1 MSRLFLI
8 SAVAAMMIAHHA
20 PAAEEPANSDPP
32 SNGFSIEPSSVTK
45 QRMLVLIS
53 GKVVTG
59 RMTPRLDGYDVSVSA
74 GRMFVAS
81 DQIRF
86 EATDLEDAYI
96 KMRESMTERSPE
108 QHLELAKWCLNNKL
122 EHRAKREL
130 LDAFH
135 LDPNRTDA
143 KRILQSL
150 ELSASNGSGS
160 RSSGTGSAGAT
171 GQNAGTGF
179 TQFPSTSATAQPMRE
194 TRSLGGFS
202 RDVAKSFV
210 QEVQPILVNKCG
222 NTACHGNQSSVF
234 QLTSLRRGAT
244 PAVSE
249 QNLAA
254 VLKHID
260 LSQPAQ
266 SPILQVG
273 QSSHGG
279 SNVPLFRGRAGGIQQ
294 KVLREWV
301 LSAAA
306 ELNPDLISEPSPVV
320 ARRSSQEKPKAT
332 PASTSEET
340 ANMASAK
347 LDETAHERVRSKQ
360 ELDSKVLEEIQ
371 YLNRNDAFDPELFNS
386 KYRQP
391 ASTSGTPTNQTAD
404 N

>member
-1 MSRLFLI
+1 MSRLFLL
-8 SAVAAMMIAHHA
+8 SAVSALMIAHHA
-20 PAAEEPANSDPP
+20 PAAEEPGRSDPP
-32 SNGFSIEPSSVTK
+32 STGFSTESTSATK

-53 GKVVTG
+53 GKIVTG
-59 RMTPRLDGYDVSVSA
+59 RMTPRLDGYDVAVSA

-108 QHLELAKWCLNNKL
+108 QHLELAKWCLTNKL

-130 LDAFH
+130 LDALH

-150 ELSASNGSGS
+150 ELSASNGSGPK
-160 RSSGTGSAGAT
+160 SS
-171 GQNAGTGF
+171 GTGF
-179 TQFPSTSATAQPMRE
+179 TQFPSTSASAQPMRE

-222 NTACHGNQSSVF
+222 NAACHGNQTSVF

-254 VLKHID
+254 VLKQID

-294 KVLREWV
+294 KVLRQWV

-306 ELNPDLISEPSPVV
+306 ELNPDMVSEPTPVV
-320 ARRSSQEKPKAT
+320 ARRSTQEKLKAT
-332 PASTSEET
+332 PVSTSEDTTDT
-340 ANMASAK
+340 ASGK
-347 LDETAHERVRSKQ
+347 LDETAHERIRSKQ
-360 ELDSKVLEEIQ
+360 ELDSQVLEEIQ

-391 ASTSGTPTNQTAD
+391 ASTSGQPTNQAAD